1 MKHRKELNDIQGIAK
16 APPPVVALIAALAAL
31 HPSHAGK
38 RTIDEPTSNATRKG
52 LRKHL
57 LELQKAWFN
66 PEVGSSQS
74 VLNHDDDDDS
84 ARRHSRR
91 EMISSRN
98 DGDSSDVLQLY
109 RWFSTPR

>member
-1 MKHRKELNDIQGIAK
+1 MCRRAVGRRSPRHNIDESPPQRRHIQGIAK

-74 VLNHDDDDDS
+74 SVTTTAA
-84 ARRHSRR
+84 ARAL
-91 EMISSRN
+91 SSQSER
-98 DGDSSDVLQLY
+98 
-109 RWFSTPR
+109 

>member
-66 PEVGSSQS
+66 PEV
-74 VLNHDDDDDS
+74 
-84 ARRHSRR
+84 
-91 EMISSRN
+91 
-98 DGDSSDVLQLY
+98 
-109 RWFSTPR
+109 TPYDTL